1 MSEIHRRVLV
11 SNLGD
16 GNWGIGSNGH
26 NRIDTDAVNQR
37 TVYFPPVVDASGTI
51 QKHTEPSPSA
61 DSGPMAR
68 LDNVGWGSKSNW
80 MVQVVFADL
89 GTPPSGSGEIAC
101 RVEAVRP
108 TGVAETVLEIT
119 GSHAGNDLNGASD
132 GISFTHGGFDSEAIT
147 GPVSYFRF
155 GINVDGSTAYG
166 GTFAIDCFVIGWN
179 EGDLSY
185 GLGTG

>member
-16 GNWGIGSNGH
+16 GNWGIGTNGH
-26 NRIDTDAVNQR
+26 NRIDTDTSARR
-37 TVYFPPVVDASGTI
+37 TIYFPPVVDASGLI
-51 QKHTEPSPSA
+51 DKYTEPTPSA
-61 DSGPMAR
+61 DAGPMAR

-89 GTPPSGSGEIAC
+89 GTPPSGAGDIAC

-108 TGVAETVLEIT
+108 TGVVETVLEIT
-119 GSHAGNDLNGASD
+119 GSAVGNDLNGAAD
-132 GISFTHGGFDSEAIT
+132 GISFTHGGFDSEAIS
-147 GPVSYFRF
+147 GPVAYFRF
-155 GINVDGSTAYG
+155 GINVDGATAYG